1 MDIVGQDVKHK
12 VFGVGTIIE
21 MDDKQIVVRFSV
33 GLKKFAYPSA
43 FEDYLT
49 LLDSSVHNSIQLEI
63 LALKKAKTEAEQLER
78 EAAARKLAEIENSVQ
93 HHRKQIKAAKS
104 AATGSSTSSTD
115 NTRIQGKRS
124 TFFVFQG
131 NTFER
136 QCRGGYLWAPAHENG
151 NKQVSFGEN
160 LFAEVRAGDVI
171 FHGCNG
177 LIAAISNAKDQC
189 YDALQPEELLSE
201 KLWGN
206 EGRKI
211 DCDYTLI
218 KYPIKT
224 AFFRA
229 EIKKYS
235 SGKYAPFDKD
245 GHGNTGYFYNLD
257 RKLAR
262 IFIKELVKKNYEL
275 LDLNYVQ
282 ELLNG

>member
-12 VFGVGTIIE
+12 VFGVGTVTE
-21 MDDKQIVVRFSV
+21 MDGKQIVVRFSV
-33 GLKKFAYPSA
+33 GLKKFVYPSA

-49 LLDSSVHNSIQLEI
+49 LMDSAVHESIQLEI
-63 LALKKAKTEAEQLER
+63 LAQKKAKIEAEQLER
-78 EAAARKLAEIENSVQ
+78 EAAARKLAEMEYAVQ
-93 HHRKQIKAAKS
+93 HHSKQARAARS
-104 AATGSSTSSTD
+104 TATGSSKSSPD
-115 NTRIQGKRS
+115 ITRIQGKRS
-124 TFFVFQG
+124 TYFVFQG

-136 QCRGGYLWAPAHENG
+136 QCRGGYLWAPAPDTG

-160 LFAEVRAGDVI
+160 LFPEVRAGDVI

-177 LIAAISNAKDQC
+177 LIAAISCAKDQC

-201 KLWGN
+201 KIWGN

-218 KYPIKT
+218 KNPIKT
-224 AFFRA
+224 SFFRND
-229 EIKKYS
+229 IKKYS

-245 GHGNTGYFYNLD
+245 GNGNTGYFYNLD

-275 LDLNYVQ
+275 AELNYVQ